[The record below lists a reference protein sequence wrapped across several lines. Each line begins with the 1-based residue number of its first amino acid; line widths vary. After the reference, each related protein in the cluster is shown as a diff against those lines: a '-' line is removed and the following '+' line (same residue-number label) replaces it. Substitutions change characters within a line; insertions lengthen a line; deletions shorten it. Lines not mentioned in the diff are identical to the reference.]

1 MLQLL
6 ANFDQSLDMKTLLV
20 VGCYLGTGTLLL
32 LLEKTMLL
40 QRILPPT

>member
-20 VGCYLGTGTLLL
+20 
-32 LLEKTMLL
+32 
-40 QRILPPT
+40 QRGRKVVKSGGAKNPGGEASVHVP